1 MTGAPSVSPYR
12 QHASGLYVPEA
23 QSRLRTVGSR
33 DEWKS
38 VQRAT
43 RILES
48 FGLNVFLG
56 CTKCKDAPIEK
67 IVRPDGGITFRC
79 SHRDLDWSTR

>member
-23 QSRLRTVGSR
+23 QSRLRTVAGR
-33 DEWKS
+33 DEWKT

-43 RILES
+43 RLLES
-48 FGLNVFLG
+48 YGLNVFLG
-56 CTKCKDAPIEK
+56 CPQCKDAPIEK
-67 IVRPDGGITFRC
+67 LTRHDGGVTFRC
-79 SHRDLDWSTR
+79 SHRDLEWATR

>member
-23 QSRLRTVGSR
+23 QSRLRTVAGR
-33 DEWKS
+33 DEWKT

-43 RILES
+43 RLLES
-48 FGLNVFLG
+48 YGVNVFFG
-56 CTKCKDAPIEK
+56 CPLCKDAPIER
-67 IVRPDGGITFRC
+67 IVRGDGGVTFRC
-79 SHRDLDWSTR
+79 AHRDLEWSTR